1 MQLPGPLK
9 RACDALPRGIGGVAP
24 DDDVAA
30 AVRSMLISAVQA
42 TRSTLSTLRDLIDGI
57 LFVDPKRRMGD
68 LFRVC
73 SWLKK
78 GYKTVK
84 GFLTL

>member
-1 MQLPGPLK
+1 MRLPGALK

-24 DDDVAA
+24 DDDVEA

-57 LFVDPKRRMGD
+57 
-68 LFRVC
+68 
-73 SWLKK
+73 
-78 GYKTVK
+78 
-84 GFLTL
+84 FLLISRGE

>member
-1 MQLPGPLK
+1 MRLPGALK

-24 DDDVAA
+24 DDDVEA

-57 LFVDPKRRMGD
+57 FLLISRGEWATF
-68 LFRVC
+68 
-73 SWLKK
+73 LKSAL
-78 GYKTVK
+78 G
-84 GFLTL
+84 